1 MSADKPHGYLPR
13 NVRGRSYRVCANETL
28 ETIADKH
35 GVTVATLKELNG
47 LQNSTRVWIGQVL
60 HLPLGTDESS
70 STQSKAA
77 AGMLQVGQTQESW
90 IGRILPWS
98 VALRREPRRNPRAPY
113 QGILTDLRRNTR
125 VKVVGNQG
133 GWLRV
138 ETMGRGKKFEGYVS
152 QELVEYV
159 SASAPQAPKT
169 PAANSAPAPVV
180 PSAVWSIRTSNDFIT
195 FVEEVE
201 REYPKALPAELAT
214 EIRQLW
220 FSDQNWE
227 LLVAGRGVYD
237 AAGKAVDI
245 ETKPNPIA
253 QKFDMKDLAPRAGG
267 KQISTS
273 MGQVDIGHVMAG
285 IDGRL
290 NGFPAAYPLVFLRE
304 KGHDGVQAHRKYETL
319 KTASGG
325 DVRDFTTWA
334 GDLGQAY
341 ADYLLSRYVQGS
353 STATLPAAL
362 SAKATDAQLLGDIHG
377 YIAVE
382 LHNSMPPA
390 RRSAGGDKVS
400 NILRSMYLVDESVR
414 GKTFQAYMEQVS
426 GRKGSADLRTFI
438 RDRILAFARPWFAK
452 QAYAHRGYWSSS
464 GWFPDGIWTS
474 LTDEFDTLHKKNESS
489 AVPTDKLDS
498 LVDKF
503 MTMLS
508 GQLK

>member
-1 MSADKPHGYLPR
+1 MSENNQHGFLSR
-13 NVRGRSYRVCANETL
+13 NGRGQSYRVCADDTL

-35 GVTVATLKELNG
+35 GVTVAALKELNG
-47 LQNSTRVWIGQVL
+47 VQNSTRVWVGQVL
-60 HLPLGTDESS
+60 HLPLGADESS
-70 STQSKAA
+70 SPQARSTVGKRQA
-77 AGMLQVGQTQESW
+77 GQTQRTW
-90 IGRILPWS
+90 IGKILPWS
-98 VALRREPRRNPRAPY
+98 VALRREPRRNSRAPY
-113 QGILTDLRRNTR
+113 QGILADLPRDTR
-125 VKVVGNQG
+125 VTVVGHQG

-138 ETMGRGKKFEGYVS
+138 ETLFRGRKFAGYVS

-159 SASAPQAPKT
+159 SESAPQHLKAPPANLT
-169 PAANSAPAPVV
+169 PPADV
-180 PSAVWSIRTSNDFIT
+180 PPAIWHIRTSSDFVH

-201 REYPKALPAELAT
+201 REYPKALPPEIAT

-245 ETKPNPIA
+245 ETRPNPIA

-290 NGFPAAYPLVFLRE
+290 NGFPPAYPLAFLRE

-319 KTASGG
+319 KAASGG
-325 DVRDFTTWA
+325 DARDFTTWA

-341 ADYLLSRYVQGS
+341 AEYLLSRYVQGH

-362 SAKATDAQLLGDIHG
+362 AAKAADAQLLGDIHG

-382 LHNSMPPA
+382 VHNSVPAA
-390 RRSAGGDKVS
+390 RRPSGGDKVS

-414 GKTFQAYMEQVS
+414 GKTFQDYVEQVS
-426 GRKGSADLRTFI
+426 GKRGNAALRSFI
-438 RDRILAFARPWFAK
+438 RERTLAFAQPWFAK

-464 GWFPDGIWTS
+464 GWFPDGIWKN

-489 AVPTDKLDS
+489 AAPTDKLDS

-503 MTMLS
+503 MLMLS